1 MDVSDAYQAWI
12 ERFVSSEMKKL
23 AVIECGAGLVIP
35 SCRIE
40 AEDRATDSRGVL
52 IRVNPGDYMVPPPP
66 AGGRATYPGAE
77 GEANGG
83 AGSGVA
89 WYEDPAADVGTG
101 LHRATSRSGQ
111 EVDVPSKSI
120 AVPMGSAAALS
131 AILERVL
138 RLGKG

>member
-1 MDVSDAYQAWI
+1 VDVSDAYQAWI
-12 ERFVSSEMKKL
+12 ERFVSSEKKKL

-66 AGGRATYPGAE
+66 AGST
-77 GEANGG
+77 
-83 AGSGVA
+83 GVA

-131 AILERVL
+131 AILRRVSCAWARAEPRSGVAL
-138 RLGKG
+138 CANVRH

>member
-12 ERFVSSEMKKL
+12 ERFVSCSEKKKQKL

-40 AEDRATDSRGVL
+40 AEDKATDSQGVL
-52 IRVNPGDYMVPPPP
+52 IRVNPSDCMVPPPP
-66 AGGRATYPGAE
+66 AGSGA
-77 GEANGG
+77 
-83 AGSGVA
+83 GVA

>member
-12 ERFVSSEMKKL
+12 ERFVSSEKKKL

-66 AGGRATYPGAE
+66 AGST
-77 GEANGG
+77 
-83 AGSGVA
+83 GVA

-131 AILERVL
+131 AILQRVL